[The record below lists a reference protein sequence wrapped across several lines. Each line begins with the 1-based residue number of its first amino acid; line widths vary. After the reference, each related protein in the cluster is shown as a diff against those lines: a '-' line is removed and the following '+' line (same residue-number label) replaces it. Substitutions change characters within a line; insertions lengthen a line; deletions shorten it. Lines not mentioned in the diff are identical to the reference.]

1 MAIDNCPKS
10 KNTEHILDFCG
21 HRNPIQLVPSGTY
34 VFYLWRVGAWD
45 WVKMPLRWSVE
56 AAINNC
62 LPKHQIQ
69 TRAVLSIITF
79 IISTISITRVT
90 TVILILIIL
99 FLNLINIIISNNPVP
114 PYWIIWSGVAGS
126 LLLTLFYWQNPCKY
140 LPISLLLGTIS
151 RVLENK
157 GSSGEMEKKL
167 RHFHWGGGIS
177 PAF

>member
-1 MAIDNCPKS
+1 MAIDNIGSKS
-10 KNTEHILDFCG
+10 KNSEHILDFCG
-21 HRNPIQLVPSGTY
+21 HRNPIQLVPSGTH

-99 FLNLINIIISNNPVP
+99 FHNLINIIISNNPVP

-140 LPISLLLGTIS
+140 LSHL
-151 RVLENK
+151 
-157 GSSGEMEKKL
+157 
-167 RHFHWGGGIS
+167 
-177 PAF
+177 AFCCAHQPSIRKQGK

>member
-1 MAIDNCPKS
+1 MAIDNIGSKS
-10 KNTEHILDFCG
+10 KNSEHILDFCG

-56 AAINNC
+56 AAINNN

-69 TRAVLSIITF
+69 TRAVLSIIIL

-90 TVILILIIL
+90 LTTAFLNLILIIIIL

-140 LPISLLLGTIS
+140 LPISLLLCTIS

-157 GSSGEMEKKL
+157 GSSGEMEKN
-167 RHFHWGGGIS
+167 
-177 PAF
+177 